1 MSSSLANKD
10 ASLEIRDL
18 KIQRR
23 NGNENGQRER
33 QREHLK
39 QKNRFHKQN
48 NNFASASSFFAHFFT
63 VLALLRREN
72 T

>member
-10 ASLEIRDL
+10 ASLEIRDF

-39 QKNRFHKQN
+39 NNRFHKQN

>member
-10 ASLEIRDL
+10 ASLEIRDF

-39 QKNRFHKQN
+39 KQ
-48 NNFASASSFFAHFFT
+48 
-63 VLALLRREN
+63 
-72 T
+72 

>member
-39 QKNRFHKQN
+39 KQ
-48 NNFASASSFFAHFFT
+48 
-63 VLALLRREN
+63 
-72 T
+72 